1 MQGKG
6 SVSAPSRTAARTVVA
21 GLTVCALMAAP
32 AVVRAGATGNTPAN
46 DPAREA
52 VAEWS
57 ATAVA
62 TVETDAKRPV
72 PETFLWHAFVST
84 TVYNAVV
91 GIQGGYAPYRWN
103 GHAPRSASVPAA
115 VATAAH
121 HVLLEYFP
129 ASKSRLD
136 TALAASLAKVPQGRG
151 KDEGV
156 AFGERAAAHTIASR
170 KNDGRGAQVGGDSS
184 TEPGPGVW
192 RPTPP
197 AHEAFATAWM
207 GRTKPMM
214 LKEPR
219 QFRPGAPPSLTSA
232 RYTKDFNELKSIG
245 RKTGSTRTPEQTDTA
260 MFFSGNMHF
269 QEALRDTAAR
279 RGFGVAEQARLLAG
293 VNSAMADAIVTAW
306 DSKLH
311 YRTWR
316 PITAIHEAATDGNP
330 ATAPEPSWEPL
341 IVTPPHPD
349 YLSGH
354 ATVGGALTRSLT
366 MLLGTSHIDFR
377 VRSVVTGTTRTFAEA
392 DQYNRDVVNARVWEG
407 IHTRTADTVGNRTGQ
422 RLAAWALTR
431 YFRPAR

>member
-6 SVSAPSRTAARTVVA
+6 SVSAPFRTTARAVVT

-32 AVVRAGATGNTPAN
+32 AVVQAGATEHTPAG
-46 DPAREA
+46 DPAKEA
-52 VAEWS
+52 LAEWS

-91 GIQGGYAPYRWN
+91 GIQGGYTPYRWN
-103 GHAPRSASVPAA
+103 GHGPRSASVPAA

-121 HVLLEYFP
+121 RVLLEYFP

-136 TALAASLAKVPQGRG
+136 TALAASLAKVPHGRG

-170 KNDGRGAQVGGDSS
+170 KDDGRGAQVTFGSA
-184 TEPGPGVW
+184 TPGPGVW

-197 AHEAFATAWM
+197 AHDAFATAWM
-207 GRTKPMM
+207 GRVKPLL
-214 LKEPR
+214 LKAPR

-232 RYTKDFNELKSIG
+232 RYAKDFAEVKAIG

-260 MFFSGNMHF
+260 MFFSGNLHF

-279 RGFGVAEQARLLAG
+279 HGLGVAEQARLLAG

-306 DSKLH
+306 DSKIH

-316 PITAIHEAATDGNP
+316 PVTAIREAAHDGNP
-330 ATAPEPSWEPL
+330 ATAPEPAWEPL
-341 IVTPPHPD
+341 IDTPAHPD

-354 ATVGGALTRSLT
+354 ATVGGALTRSLA
-366 MLLGTSHIDFR
+366 MLLGTSRIDLR
-377 VRSVVTGTTRTFAEA
+377 VRSVVTGATRTYTHG
-392 DQYNRDVVNARVWEG
+392 DRYNRDVVNARVWEG

>member
-1 MQGKG
+1 MLSKG
-6 SVSAPSRTAARTVVA
+6 SVSAPFRTTARAVVT
-21 GLTVCALMAAP
+21 GLAVCALTAAP
-32 AVVRAGATGNTPAN
+32 AVAGAGATGRTTAG

-57 ATAVA
+57 ATAVD

-91 GIQGGYAPYRWN
+91 GIQGGYAPYRWD

-121 HVLLEYFP
+121 HVLLEHFP
-129 ASKSRLD
+129 ASKARLD
-136 TALAASLAKVPQGRG
+136 TAYAASLAKVPQGRE

-156 AFGERAAAHTIASR
+156 AFGARAAAHTIASR
-170 KNDGRGAQVGGDSS
+170 KDDGRGARVDLGS
-184 TEPGPGVW
+184 TAPRPGVW

-197 AHEAFATAWM
+197 AHEGFATAWM
-207 GRTKPMM
+207 GRTKP
-214 LKEPR
+214 LLLTAPH

-232 RYTKDFNELKSIG
+232 RYTKDFAELKAIG
-245 RKTGSTRTPEQTDTA
+245 RKTGSARTQEQTDTA
-260 MFFSGNMHF
+260 MFFAGNLHF

-279 RGFGVAEQARLLAG
+279 RGLGVAEQARLLAG

-316 PITAIHEAATDGNP
+316 PVTAIREAASDGNP
-330 ATAPEPSWEPL
+330 ATAPEPAWEPL
-341 IVTPPHPD
+341 IDTPAHPD

-366 MLLGTSHIDFR
+366 MLLGTSRIDLR
-377 VRSVVTGTTRTFAEA
+377 VRSVVTGTTRTFTDA
-392 DQYNRDVVNARVWEG
+392 DQYNRGVVNARVWEG

-431 YFRPAR
+431 YFRPTR